1 MKIIVEFRT
10 QPDST
15 YTILTDSIITLFC
28 FHTIFERKDNR
39 MTIAIL
45 A

>member
-10 QPDST
+10 QPDSV
-15 YTILTDSIITLFC
+15 TILTDSIITLFC

-45 A
+45 V